1 MTQAAIDS
9 WLQMKTDARSCQ
21 GGQRRRHGA
30 AAGQCRPLQSPP
42 AANTPPQH
50 TNTLGQEQPDQT
62 TGRRSNAKRTKNG
75 DFLKQKKVFL
85 SSNVE

>member
-30 AAGQCRPLQSPP
+30 AAGQCRPLQSGRC
-42 AANTPPQH
+42 QH
-50 TNTLGQEQPDQT
+50 TATRHQYSGPGATRPDHGGEDQKLVICYNRKNIFFVEQ
-62 TGRRSNAKRTKNG
+62 GGVKW
-75 DFLKQKKVFL
+75 
-85 SSNVE
+85 

>member
-62 TGRRSNAKRTKNG
+62 TGRRSNAKKWR
-75 DFLKQKKVFL
+75 FLKAEKSIF
-85 SSNVE
+85 VEQCGVKW